1 MDIKPETEAYPT
13 VDELTNIYAIGLEN
27 TEITDE
33 LIDKW
38 FADRNTENVLKIKY
52 VLIDFIFKDKIKAY
66 RLARKI
72 IADGSRDLPLKE
84 AYKALLSDKTEH
96 TEKLYID
103 YLVNHTSGDEC
114 WDIVNSYWE

>member
-1 MDIKPETEAYPT
+1 MDIKPETKAYPT

-38 FADRNTENVLKIKY
+38 FADRNTENIIKLKY
-52 VLIDFIFKDKIKAY
+52 VLVYFSFNDKPRAY
-66 RLARKI
+66 QLARKI
-72 IADGSRDLPLKE
+72 ISDGFQDLPLRE
-84 AYKALLSDKTEH
+84 AYKALLGDKTEH
-96 TEKLYID
+96 TEKLYIN

-114 WDIVNSYWE
+114 WDIVNSYWN